1 MNTNRL
7 GKFGLNRV
15 LGWVLAVW
23 ILVLLPLPTAWA
35 VTPKLAA
42 GSSHSLMLK
51 ADGTVWAWGWN
62 ASGQLGDGTTTDRLK
77 AQRVPGIAGIRDV
90 AAGGNYSLA
99 LKNDGTVWAWG
110 SNASGQLGDGT
121 TTDQVS
127 PVAVTGLT
135 GVIAVAAGATHSLA
149 LKSDGTVWAWGSNA
163 SGQLGDGTTTDRY
176 GPVTVSGLRG
186 VVAVVA
192 GGYHSLAL
200 ESNGTVRAWGN
211 NGVGQLGDGT
221 TTDRYGP
228 VTVSGLR
235 GVVAVVAGV
244 GHSLALKSDGTVWAW
259 GLNNLGQLG
268 DGTTTQRL
276 SPVAVP
282 GLTGVVAVAGGGYH
296 SLALKS
302 DGTVLVWGYNA
313 YGELGDG
320 TITNRTSP
328 VVVPSL
334 SGVAAVAT
342 GGWHTL
348 AVKAGGAVLAWGY
361 NGEGELGDGTTTDRL
376 SPVRADDDFPVSGLM
391 PAGWTSTT
399 GSSSTWTVSSDSIR
413 AGPYA
418 LKSGAVGDNA
428 YSGITYTGH
437 FRDGFVRFHRRV
449 SSEPNADYLR
459 FYVDG
464 EKKGEWSGAVPW
476 DTAGVYLT
484 AGVHTLDWKYEKNAS
499 GVAGSDAA
507 WIDSVSLP
515 TAFNDTPATGW
526 AFDYINALKDA
537 GITTGCGSGNYCPAQ
552 NVNRQQ
558 MAAFIIRA
566 VEGDTAP
573 ACTVAPFADVATS
586 NGFCKYI
593 KRMSDL
599 TITTGC
605 GGGNYCPTQNVNRQ
619 QMAAFI
625 IRAVEGE
632 PAANYCGGVAP
643 FNDVTAGSG
652 FCGYIKR
659 MAELN
664 ITTGCGGGNYCPAS
678 NVTREQMAAFLAR
691 AFLGM

>member
-1 MNTNRL
+1 MCSSDL
-7 GKFGLNRV
+7 EQHSPVAVAGLTGV
-15 LGWVLAVW
+15 VAV
-23 ILVLLPLPTAWA
+23 V
-35 VTPKLAA
+35 A
-42 GSSHSLMLK
+42 GATH
-51 ADGTVWAWGWN
+51 
-62 ASGQLGDGTTTDRLK
+62 
-77 AQRVPGIAGIRDV
+77 
-90 AAGGNYSLA
+90 SLA
-99 LKNDGTVWAWG
+99 LKNDGTV
-110 SNASGQLGDGT
+110 L
-121 TTDQVS
+121 
-127 PVAVTGLT
+127 
-135 GVIAVAAGATHSLA
+135 
-149 LKSDGTVWAWGSNA
+149 AWGSNA

-282 GLTGVVAVAGGGYH
+282 GLTGVVAVAGGDYHSLALKSDGTVWAWGSNVSGQLGDGTTTDQVSPVALTGLTGVVAVAGGGYHSLALKGDSTVLAWGYNGEGELGDGTVTEQHSPVAVTGLTGVVAVAGGGYH

-464 EKKGEWSGAVPW
+464 EKQGEWSGAVPW